1 MTDNFKPPIKSRT
14 TSELLKIA
22 GSPKK
27 WNPDALTLAKTELL
41 NRGIETKEIKK
52 VIRSANNRERT
63 AIRKTTNESYNIL
76 DFIFDLILE
85 SDSI

>member
-27 WNPDALTLAKTELL
+27 WNPDALTLAKIELS
-41 NRGIETKEIKK
+41 NRGVETKEINKA
-52 VIRSANNRERT
+52 IRSENNRERT
-63 AIRKTTNESYNIL
+63 VMRKTTNESYNIL
-76 DFIFDLILE
+76 DFIFDSILE